1 MVLVSEVKFSRT
13 FSCVVLQAADYCRRA
28 PSGDQQPKRPRLG
41 HSMGK
46 KCEDHRV
53 KNKWPVVLMH
63 VDHKAVTHHAVFEL
77 GSAIFLQVDLVTHTV
92 LAVLSEL
99 QRYHSRIGFCSEC
112 VRCVL
117 KPFDEEVMTSL
128 KRRCCLLSRRPHWAA
143 FCGPAE
149 STGQRNFLKM
159 T

>member
-1 MVLVSEVKFSRT
+1 MKLSLAVPSHALSCELLTIVGALPPGISSQSAPDLVIPWGKSVKIIGFR
-13 FSCVVLQAADYCRRA
+13 
-28 PSGDQQPKRPRLG
+28 
-41 HSMGK
+41 
-46 KCEDHRV
+46 
-53 KNKWPVVLMH
+53 NKWPVVLMH
-63 VDHKAVTHHAVFEL
+63 ADGKAVAHQCCVEL

-92 LAVLSEL
+92 FAVLSEL
-99 QRYHSRIGFCSEC
+99 QRYHSRIGFCSAC
-112 VRCVL
+112 ARCVL